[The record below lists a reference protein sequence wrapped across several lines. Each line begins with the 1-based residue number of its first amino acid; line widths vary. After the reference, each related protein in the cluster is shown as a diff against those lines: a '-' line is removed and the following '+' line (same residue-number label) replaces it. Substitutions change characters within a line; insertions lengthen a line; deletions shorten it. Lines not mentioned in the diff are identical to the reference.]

1 MTTENKKLDAI
12 RSFKI
17 DRVNKIVA
25 NNETILNPTWEQIKA
40 IKGIYSVEFIKANG
54 DLRNANC
61 INLTENYS
69 RGILDTSNDEHNG
82 LIRFLDM
89 GLTMDKSL
97 SIDKAQELIINSMND
112 QIEELKTQKDSLL
125 KELREKVDLEYEKK
139 DLQKEIE
146 DLRKAIKKVDKDLQK

>member
-1 MTTENKKLDAI
+1 MVRNKQTIINRLERERTMETIQDKKLDAI

-54 DLRNANC
+54 DLRKANC
-61 INLTENYS
+61 INLTEEYS
-69 RGILDTSNDEHNG
+69 KGILDTSNDKANG

-97 SIDKAQELIINSMND
+97 SMDKATKLIITSYEE
-112 QIEELKTQKDSLL
+112 QIGHLQTLL
-125 KELREKVDLEYEKK
+125 NIKENALENLEKIV
-139 DLQKEIE
+139 KESN
-146 DLRKAIKKVDKDLQK
+146 K

>member
-1 MTTENKKLDAI
+1 METIEKKLDAI

-17 DRVNKIVA
+17 DRVNKIVS

-61 INLTENYS
+61 INLTEEYS
-69 RGILDTSNDEHNG
+69 KGILDTSNDKVNG

-89 GLTMDKSL
+89 GLTMDKGIG
-97 SIDKAQELIINSMND
+97 IDKATKLIITSMEE
-112 QIEELKTQKDSLL
+112 QIEELRNQLNK
-125 KELREKVDLEYEKK
+125 
-139 DLQKEIE
+139 
-146 DLRKAIKKVDKDLQK
+146 

>member
-17 DRVNKIVA
+17 DRVNKIVS
-25 NNETILNPTWEQIKA
+25 NNKTILNPTWEQIKA

-54 DLRNANC
+54 DLRKANC
-61 INLTENYS
+61 INLTEEYS
-69 RGILDTSNDEHNG
+69 KGILDTTNDKANG

-97 SIDKAQELIINSMND
+97 SIDKAQELIISSMGA
-112 QIEELKTQKDSLL
+112 QIEHLQMLL
-125 KELREKVDLEYEKK
+125 QIATSSEIEE
-139 DLQKEIE
+139 EIE
-146 DLRKAIKKVDKDLQK
+146 DFSKALKDMDKMSIDLD

>member
-1 MTTENKKLDAI
+1 METIQDKKLDAI

-54 DLRNANC
+54 DLRKANC
-61 INLTENYS
+61 INLTEEYS
-69 RGILDTSNDEHNG
+69 KGILDTSNDKANG

-97 SIDKAQELIINSMND
+97 SMDKATKLIINSYEE
-112 QIEELKTQKDSLL
+112 QIGHLQTLL
-125 KELREKVDLEYEKK
+125 NIKENALENLEKIV
-139 DLQKEIE
+139 KESN
-146 DLRKAIKKVDKDLQK
+146 K